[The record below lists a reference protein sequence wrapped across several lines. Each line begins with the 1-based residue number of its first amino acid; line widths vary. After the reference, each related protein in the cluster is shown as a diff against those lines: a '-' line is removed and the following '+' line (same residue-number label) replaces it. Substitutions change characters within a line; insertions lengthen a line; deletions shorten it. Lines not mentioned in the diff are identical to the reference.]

1 LAPAFAYMNVLGA
14 LCAFDCVF
22 KALRFERAGGLRFHD
37 TDSAGIGVD
46 EPTLLAAGRRY
57 AGRRYAAAAT
67 LMGRNFFSA
76 ATASPM
82 NRISNTP

>member
-46 EPTLLAAGRRY
+46 EATLLA